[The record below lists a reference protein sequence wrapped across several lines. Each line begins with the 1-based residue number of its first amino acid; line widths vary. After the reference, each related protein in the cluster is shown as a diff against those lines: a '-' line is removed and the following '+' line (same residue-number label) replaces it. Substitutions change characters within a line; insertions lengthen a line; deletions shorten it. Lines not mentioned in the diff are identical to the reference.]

1 MQLQHLYQ
9 LYLSSAGVTTD
20 TRKVTAGTIFFA
32 LKGDKFNAN
41 LFAEEAMNSGAAYVV
56 VDEIANEAWVEK
68 YKERLIKVD
77 DVLTTLQQLAGY
89 HRRQFSFPVL
99 AITGSN
105 GKTTTKEL
113 VAAVLSKK
121 YRTAFTKGNLNNHI
135 GIPLTLLSIK
145 KEETDFAVIE
155 MGANHQREIASY
167 CVYVK
172 PDYGLITNVGMAHVE
187 GFGGFEG
194 VVKGKTELYEDL
206 QLRGGK
212 IFVSADN
219 DILLSKISAAGHTIT
234 YGKKPEA
241 YSAGEVVSGREFL
254 SVKCGEV
261 IIQTNLVGDYNFENV
276 MSAVCIGKYFGVD
289 MADIKSAI
297 ENYVPSNN
305 RSQKMSYGTNTVIMD
320 AYNANPSSMHEALNN
335 FEKLLTAQEYTQALV
350 VLGEMMELG
359 VYSEPEHQKIVQML
373 LHKNWDNVRKVLV
386 GDGFRFAADAGK
398 GFMWFSTTENL
409 KKWFREQQMQHHLIL
424 VKGSRKNELEK
435 ILND

>member
-113 VAAVLSKK
+113 VAVVLSKK

-167 CVYVK
+167 CVYVQ

-219 DILLSKISAAGHTIT
+219 EILGAKINTTDAAIT
-234 YGKKPEA
+234 YGTKHDA
-241 YSAGEVVSGREFL
+241 YCSGAIASSGQFL
-254 SVKCGEV
+254 SVKCGND
-261 IIQTNLVGDYNFENV
+261 II
-276 MSAVCIGKYFGVD
+276 
-289 MADIKSAI
+289 
-297 ENYVPSNN
+297 N
-305 RSQKMSYGTNTVIMD
+305 RCV
-320 AYNANPSSMHEALNN
+320 
-335 FEKLLTAQEYTQALV
+335 
-350 VLGEMMELG
+350 
-359 VYSEPEHQKIVQML
+359 
-373 LHKNWDNVRKVLV
+373 
-386 GDGFRFAADAGK
+386 
-398 GFMWFSTTENL
+398 
-409 KKWFREQQMQHHLIL
+409 
-424 VKGSRKNELEK
+424 
-435 ILND
+435 